1 MKEKK
6 YFTVGEFAQLFGISK
21 QTLFYYERNH
31 IFAPAFVNENGYR
44 YYSFAQ
50 FYIFEIIS
58 ALRAAHV
65 PLKKIAWY
73 LEHRDV
79 AGLRALF
86 TEKQREYTEALALI
100 QKNMR
105 HIETHLGR
113 LSLIDALETG
123 QFPAISLMH
132 VEARTLVTTPYP
144 AREMSTYQSLHSLS
158 VHNEKLRRRQGI
170 NENPTGYLLPK
181 KALETGKYMDYSCY
195 FTDVTEPEEYDDIL
209 IKPAGLYATLYKRMR
224 EYPVYTDAIDAL
236 KNFITA
242 NGFRIAGDAYITP
255 IRSFWTTENP
265 EDYITKIVIL
275 VKEKQD

>member
-1 MKEKK
+1 MKEKQ
-6 YFTVGEFAQLFGISK
+6 YFTVGEFAELFGISK

-31 IFAPAFVNENGYR
+31 IFSPAFVNENGYR
-44 YYSFAQ
+44 YYSFEQ

-58 ALRAAHV
+58 ALRAAQV

-73 LEHRDV
+73 LRHRDV

-86 TEKQREYTEALALI
+86 LEKQKELSEAAALI
-100 QKNMR
+100 AKNQR

-144 AREMSTYQSLHSLS
+144 AQELSTYESLHSLS

-181 KALETGKYMDYSCY
+181 AALEARNYMNYSCY

-224 EYPVYTDAIDAL
+224 DYPIYTEAMETL
-236 KNFITA
+236 KDFISE
-242 NGFRIAGDAYITP
+242 NGFQIAGDAYITP
-255 IRSFWTTENP
+255 IRSFWTTEDP
-265 EDYITKIVIL
+265 QDYITKIVVL
-275 VKEKQD
+275 VRET

>member
-1 MKEKK
+1 MKEKQ
-6 YFTVGEFAQLFGISK
+6 YFTVGEFAELFGISK

-31 IFAPAFVNENGYR
+31 IFSPAFVNENGYR
-44 YYSFAQ
+44 YYSFEQ

-58 ALRAAHV
+58 ALRAAQV

-73 LEHRDV
+73 LRHRDV

-86 TEKQREYTEALALI
+86 LEKQKELSEAAALI
-100 QKNMR
+100 AKNQR

-144 AREMSTYQSLHSLS
+144 AQELSTYESLHSLS

-181 KALETGKYMDYSCY
+181 AALEAGNYMNYSCY

-224 EYPVYTDAIDAL
+224 DYPIYTEAIDTL
-236 KNFITA
+236 KDFISE

-255 IRSFWTTENP
+255 IRSFWTTEDP
-265 EDYITKIVIL
+265 QDYITKIVVL
-275 VKEKQD
+275 VRET

>member
-1 MKEKK
+1 MKEKQ
-6 YFTVGEFAQLFGISK
+6 YFTVGEFAELFGISK

-31 IFAPAFVNENGYR
+31 IFAPAFVNENRYR
-44 YYSFAQ
+44 YYSFEQ

-58 ALRAAHV
+58 ALRAAQV

-73 LEHRDV
+73 LRHRDV

-86 TEKQREYTEALALI
+86 LEKQKELTEAAALI
-100 QKNMR
+100 AKNQR

-144 AREMSTYQSLHSLS
+144 AQELSTYESLHSLS

-181 KALETGKYMDYSCY
+181 AALEAGNYMNYSCY

-224 EYPVYTDAIDAL
+224 DYPIYTEAIDTL
-236 KNFITA
+236 KDFISE
-242 NGFRIAGDAYITP
+242 NGFQIAGDAYITP
-255 IRSFWTTENP
+255 IRSFWTTEDP
-265 EDYITKIVIL
+265 QDYITKIVIL
-275 VKEKQD
+275 VRET

>member
-1 MKEKK
+1 MKEKQ
-6 YFTVGEFAQLFGISK
+6 YFTVGEFAELFGISK

-31 IFAPAFVNENGYR
+31 IFSPAFVNENGYR
-44 YYSFAQ
+44 YYSFEQ

-58 ALRAAHV
+58 ALRAAQV

-73 LEHRDV
+73 LRHRDV

-86 TEKQREYTEALALI
+86 LEKQKELSEAAALI
-100 QKNMR
+100 AKNQR

-144 AREMSTYQSLHSLS
+144 AQELSTYESLHSLS

-181 KALETGKYMDYSCY
+181 AALEAGNYMNYSCY

-224 EYPVYTDAIDAL
+224 DYPIYTEAINTL
-236 KNFITA
+236 KDFISE
-242 NGFRIAGDAYITP
+242 NGFQIAGDAYITP
-255 IRSFWTTENP
+255 IRSFWTAEDP
-265 EDYITKIVIL
+265 QDYITKIVVL
-275 VKEKQD
+275 VKET

>member
-1 MKEKK
+1 MKEKQ
-6 YFTVGEFAQLFGISK
+6 YFTVGEFAELFGISK

-44 YYSFAQ
+44 YYSFEQ

-58 ALRAAHV
+58 ALRAAQV

-73 LEHRDV
+73 LRHRDV

-86 TEKQREYTEALALI
+86 LEKQKELTEAATLI
-100 QKNMR
+100 AKNQR

-144 AREMSTYQSLHSLS
+144 AQELSTYESLHSLS

-181 KALETGKYMDYSCY
+181 AALEAGNYMNYSCY

-224 EYPVYTDAIDAL
+224 DYPIYTETIDTL
-236 KNFITA
+236 KDFISE
-242 NGFRIAGDAYITP
+242 NGFQIAGDAYITP
-255 IRSFWTTENP
+255 IRSFWTTEDP
-265 EDYITKIVIL
+265 QDYITKIVIL
-275 VKEKQD
+275 VRET

>member
-1 MKEKK
+1 MKEKQ
-6 YFTVGEFAQLFGISK
+6 YFTVGEFAELFGISK

-31 IFAPAFVNENGYR
+31 IFSPAFVNENGYR
-44 YYSFAQ
+44 YYSFEQ

-58 ALRAAHV
+58 ALRAAQV

-73 LEHRDV
+73 LRHRDV

-86 TEKQREYTEALALI
+86 LEKQKELSEAAALI
-100 QKNMR
+100 AKNQR

-144 AREMSTYQSLHSLS
+144 AQELSTYESLHSLS

-181 KALETGKYMDYSCY
+181 AALEAGNYMNYSCY

-224 EYPVYTDAIDAL
+224 DYPIYTEAIDTL
-236 KNFITA
+236 KDFISE
-242 NGFRIAGDAYITP
+242 NGFQIAGDAYITP
-255 IRSFWTTENP
+255 IRSFWTTEDP
-265 EDYITKIVIL
+265 QDYITKIVVL
-275 VKEKQD
+275 VRET

>member
-1 MKEKK
+1 MKEKQ
-6 YFTVGEFAQLFGISK
+6 YFTVGEFAELFGISK

-31 IFAPAFVNENGYR
+31 IFSPAFVNENGYR
-44 YYSFAQ
+44 YYSFEQ

-58 ALRAAHV
+58 ALRAAQV

-73 LEHRDV
+73 LRHRDV

-86 TEKQREYTEALALI
+86 LEKQKELTEAAALI
-100 QKNMR
+100 AKNQR

-144 AREMSTYQSLHSLS
+144 AQELSTYESLHSLS

-181 KALETGKYMDYSCY
+181 AALEAGNYMNYSCY

-224 EYPVYTDAIDAL
+224 DYPIYTEAIDTL
-236 KNFITA
+236 KDFISE
-242 NGFRIAGDAYITP
+242 NGFQIAGDAYITP
-255 IRSFWTTENP
+255 IRSFWTTEDP
-265 EDYITKIVIL
+265 QDYITKIVIL
-275 VKEKQD
+275 VRET

>member
-1 MKEKK
+1 MKEKQ
-6 YFTVGEFAQLFGISK
+6 YFTVGEFAELFGISK

-31 IFAPAFVNENGYR
+31 IFSPAFVNENGYR
-44 YYSFAQ
+44 YYSFEQ

-58 ALRAAHV
+58 ALRAAQV

-73 LEHRDV
+73 LRHRDV

-86 TEKQREYTEALALI
+86 LEKQKELSEAAALI
-100 QKNMR
+100 AKNQR

-144 AREMSTYQSLHSLS
+144 AQELSTYESLHSLS
-158 VHNEKLRRRQGI
+158 VHNEKLRLRQGI

-181 KALETGKYMDYSCY
+181 AALEAGNYMNYSCY

-224 EYPVYTDAIDAL
+224 DYPIYTEAIDTL
-236 KNFITA
+236 KDFISE
-242 NGFRIAGDAYITP
+242 NGFQIAGDAYITP

-275 VKEKQD
+275 VKET

>member
-1 MKEKK
+1 MKEKQ
-6 YFTVGEFAQLFGISK
+6 YFTVGEFAELFGISK

-44 YYSFAQ
+44 YYSFEQ

-58 ALRAAHV
+58 ALRAAQV

-73 LEHRDV
+73 LRHRDV

-86 TEKQREYTEALALI
+86 LEKQKELTEAAALI
-100 QKNMR
+100 AKNQR

-144 AREMSTYQSLHSLS
+144 AQELSTYESLHSLS

-181 KALETGKYMDYSCY
+181 AALEAGNYMNYSCY
-195 FTDVTEPEEYDDIL
+195 FTNVTEPEEYDDIL

-224 EYPVYTDAIDAL
+224 DYPIYTEAIDTL
-236 KNFITA
+236 KDFISE
-242 NGFRIAGDAYITP
+242 NGFQIAGDAYITP
-255 IRSFWTTENP
+255 IRSFWTTEDP
-265 EDYITKIVIL
+265 QDYITKIVIL
-275 VKEKQD
+275 VRET